1 MKPKSFIGID
11 PGKTGA
17 AALITDEGNH
27 EILDY
32 PGSPSLIV
40 ETFMGWESKYNIIM
54 AALEKVGARPGQGVV
69 SMFTFGRNLGAW
81 EGIISTF
88 EFPFMMPT
96 PRQWQKGIIDCH
108 GRSPR
113 DPPMAVTNIPPSRK
127 YLESIRS
134 FSQICLHFS
143 GSMKISLIKQPIE
156 GIQ

>member
-1 MKPKSFIGID
+1 MKPKAFIGID

-40 ETFMGWESKYNIIM
+40 ETFMEWESKYNIIM
-54 AALEKVGARPGQGVV
+54 AALEKVSARPGQGVV
-69 SMFTFGRNLGAW
+69 SMFTFGRNLGTW

-96 PRQWQKGIIDCH
+96 PRQWQKGIIDPKAGTDTKERSLNTARRLFPDASLKRKKDH
-108 GRSPR
+108 GRSDALLLAFWAKR
-113 DPPMAVTNIPPSRK
+113 QWA
-127 YLESIRS
+127 
-134 FSQICLHFS
+134 H
-143 GSMKISLIKQPIE
+143 
-156 GIQ
+156 

>member
-96 PRQWQKGIIDCH
+96 PRQWQKGIIDPKAGTDTKERSLNTARRLFPDASLSRKRDH
-108 GRSPR
+108 GRS
-113 DPPMAVTNIPPSRK
+113 DALLLAFWAK
-127 YLESIRS
+127 
-134 FSQICLHFS
+134 
-143 GSMKISLIKQPIE
+143 KQWAH
-156 GIQ
+156 

>member
-81 EGIISTF
+81 EGIISAF
-88 EFPFMMPT
+88 SIPFMMPT
-96 PRQWQKGIIDCH
+96 PRQWQKGIIDPKAGTDTKTRSLNTARRLFPDASLSRKKDH
-108 GRSPR
+108 GRSDALLLAFWAKR
-113 DPPMAVTNIPPSRK
+113 QWA
-127 YLESIRS
+127 
-134 FSQICLHFS
+134 H
-143 GSMKISLIKQPIE
+143 
-156 GIQ
+156 

>member
-1 MKPKSFIGID
+1 MKPKAFIGID

-17 AALITDEGNH
+17 AALITEEGNH

-96 PRQWQKGIIDCH
+96 PRQWQKGIIDPKAGTDTKERSLNTARRLFPDASLSRKKDH
-108 GRSPR
+108 GRSDALLLAFWAKR
-113 DPPMAVTNIPPSRK
+113 QWA
-127 YLESIRS
+127 
-134 FSQICLHFS
+134 H
-143 GSMKISLIKQPIE
+143 
-156 GIQ
+156 

>member
-1 MKPKSFIGID
+1 MKSKAYIGVD

-40 ETFMGWESKYNIIM
+40 ETFMEWESKYNITM
-54 AALEKVGARPGQGVV
+54 AALETVSARPGQGVV

-88 EFPFMMPT
+88 EIPFMMPT
-96 PRQWQKGIIDCH
+96 PRQWQKGIIDQKAGGDTKERSLNTARRLFPDASLSRKKDH
-108 GRSPR
+108 GRSDALLLAWWAKR
-113 DPPMAVTNIPPSRK
+113 QMA
-127 YLESIRS
+127 
-134 FSQICLHFS
+134 H
-143 GSMKISLIKQPIE
+143 
-156 GIQ
+156 

>member
-96 PRQWQKGIIDCH
+96 PRQWQKGIIDPKAGTDTKERSLNTARRLFPDASLSRKKDH
-108 GRSPR
+108 GRSDALLLAFWAKR
-113 DPPMAVTNIPPSRK
+113 QWA
-127 YLESIRS
+127 
-134 FSQICLHFS
+134 H
-143 GSMKISLIKQPIE
+143 
-156 GIQ
+156 